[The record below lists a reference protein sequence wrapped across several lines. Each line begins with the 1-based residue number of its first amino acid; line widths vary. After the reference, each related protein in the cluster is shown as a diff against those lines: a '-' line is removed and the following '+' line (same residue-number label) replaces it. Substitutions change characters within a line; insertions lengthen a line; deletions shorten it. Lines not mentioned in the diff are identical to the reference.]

1 MESIMVVIIRP
12 EKENDREYIYK
23 VNELAFGRDVE
34 SRLVDSLRSSKSY
47 VEGLSLVAEHVGEI
61 VGHIMF
67 TRIST
72 DPGNEKFL
80 GVSLAPV
87 AVLPDYQ
94 NQGIGSKLIRE
105 GIKACKSR
113 SFEAIIVIGHPEYYP
128 KFGFTQARG
137 KGLESSIPVPDEAF
151 MVLEL
156 VPGSLEGMEGKI
168 IFASEFDE
176 FI

>member
-1 MESIMVVIIRP
+1 MIKIRP
-12 EKENDREYIYK
+12 EKEIDREDIYK

-34 SRLVDSLRSSKSY
+34 SRLVDSLRNSESY

-61 VGHIMF
+61 IGHIMF

-72 DPGNEKFL
+72 DPENEKFV
-80 GVSLAPV
+80 GVSLAPI
-87 AVLPDYQ
+87 AVLPDCQ
-94 NQGIGSKLIRE
+94 KKGIGSKLIRE
-105 GIKACKSR
+105 GIKACKSK
-113 SFEAIIVIGHPEYYP
+113 SFKAIIVIGHPEYYP
-128 KFGFTQARG
+128 KFGFTQARE

-151 MVLEL
+151 KVLEL
-156 VPGSLEGMEGKI
+156 VTGSLEGTEGKI